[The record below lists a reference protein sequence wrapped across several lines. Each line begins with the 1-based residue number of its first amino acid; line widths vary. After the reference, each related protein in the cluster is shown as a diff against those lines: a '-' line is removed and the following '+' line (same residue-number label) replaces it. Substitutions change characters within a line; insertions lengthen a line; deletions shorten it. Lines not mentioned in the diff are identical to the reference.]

1 MDKIYKYSFFVV
13 TLIPLIS
20 FSQEDKSLDFQKEI
34 SPLKQKVQSL
44 QSENNKLKN
53 ELNLLKSE
61 IENTNQKLK
70 SVEQLVASNASDI
83 QKTNSEL
90 SGKIT
95 NTETTTNQKF
105 NEVDNSL
112 SKNSLWSIIGVL
124 GAIIVSGI
132 VYGLVSKKQSSDK
145 SDVENQISK
154 TKKSL
159 EEESIKLDTKL
170 TEVLDTQLKL
180 VQEERAKIPANKT
193 DEIDHS
199 LALKVADEIV
209 RINKNL
215 SNMDEGTKGLKQLSA
230 SVKRIEDNFAANGY
244 EMPELLNKPFNSGMK
259 IIVANSIPDDN
270 LKEGE
275 EIITKIIKP
284 QINYKGVM
292 IQSAQVEVS
301 VGQ

>member
-1 MDKIYKYSFFVV
+1 MKKIPFLF
-13 TLIPLIS
+13 LICL
-20 FSQEDKSLDFQKEI
+20 SQYNLFGQITQEDFQKEI
-34 SPLKQKVQSL
+34 SPIKQNVQSL

-53 ELNLLKSE
+53 ELNLLKFE
-61 IENTNQKLK
+61 IGNTNQKLK
-70 SVEQLVASNASDI
+70 SIEQLVANNTTDI

-105 NEVDNSL
+105 SEVDNSL

-124 GAIIVSGI
+124 VAIIVSGI
-132 VYGLVSKKQSSDK
+132 VYWLVSKKQSSDK
-145 SDVENQISK
+145 SDVENQINK

-244 EMPELLNKPFNSGMK
+244 EMPELLNKPFDPRMK
-259 IIVANSIPDDN
+259 IIVANSIPDEN
-270 LKEGE
+270 LKDGE

>member
-1 MDKIYKYSFFVV
+1 MNKIFKFSYYLLV
-13 TLIPLIS
+13 LIPLIS
-20 FSQEDKSLDFQKEI
+20 FSQDDKSLDFQKEI

-53 ELNLLKSE
+53 ELNLLKSD
-61 IENTNQKLK
+61 IGNTNQKLK
-70 SVEQLVASNASDI
+70 SVEQLVESNASDI

-95 NTETTTNQKF
+95 ITETTTNQKF

-132 VYGLVSKKQSSDK
+132 VYWLVSKKQSSDK

>member
-1 MDKIYKYSFFVV
+1 MFLSSVNLLAQTPIFKEDLDKETKFLNEKI
-13 TLIPLIS
+13 
-20 FSQEDKSLDFQKEI
+20 KSLEFENRELKLEI
-34 SPLKQKVQSL
+34 NKTNSNLLLLKQ
-44 QSENNKLKN
+44 
-53 ELNLLKSE
+53 NLLTIDTQVKSNYSE
-61 IENTNQKLK
+61 
-70 SVEQLVASNASDI
+70 I
-83 QKTNSEL
+83 QKTNTEL

-95 NTETTTNQKF
+95 NTETTTNQKI

-132 VYGLVSKKQSSDK
+132 VYFLVSKKQSSDK
-145 SDVENQISK
+145 SDVENQISR

-170 TEVLDTQLKL
+170 TEVLEIQLKL

-193 DEIDHS
+193 EEIDHS

>member
-1 MDKIYKYSFFVV
+1 MKNNLYLLLVCLSY
-13 TLIPLIS
+13 
-20 FSQEDKSLDFQKEI
+20 FSSSGQIAQEDFQKEI
-34 SPLKQKVQSL
+34 LPLKQKVQSL

-53 ELNLLKSE
+53 ELNSLKSE
-61 IENTNQKLK
+61 IGNTNQKLQ
-70 SVEQLVASNASDI
+70 SLEQQVTSNTTDI

-90 SGKIT
+90 LGKIT

-124 GAIIVSGI
+124 GAIIVSGM
-132 VYGLVSKKQSSDK
+132 VYWIVSKKQSSDK

-154 TKKSL
+154 TKKTL

-170 TEVLDTQLKL
+170 TEVLETQLKL
-180 VQEERAKIPANKT
+180 VQEERANIPAVKS

-244 EMPELLNKPFNSGMK
+244 EMPELLNKPFDPRMK
-259 IIVANSIPDDN
+259 MIANMIEDEN
-270 LKEGE
+270 LEKGI

-284 QINYKGVM
+284 QVNFRGVM

>member
-1 MDKIYKYSFFVV
+1 MKILIFTICLLANTSLLAQNVITNEELDKQVRV
-13 TLIPLIS
+13 
-20 FSQEDKSLDFQKEI
+20 
-34 SPLKQKVQSL
+34 LKTNVNSL
-44 QSENNKLKN
+44 QSENNKLKS
-53 ELNLLKSE
+53 ELNLLKSD
-61 IENTNQKLK
+61 IGNTNQKLK

-132 VYGLVSKKQSSDK
+132 VYWLVSKKQSSDK
-145 SDVENQISK
+145 SDVENQISR

>member
-1 MDKIYKYSFFVV
+1 MRELLVILFTIIINFNTYCQVSIEDITVETRTLKEKI
-13 TLIPLIS
+13 L
-20 FSQEDKSLDFQKEI
+20 
-34 SPLKQKVQSL
+34 SL

-61 IENTNQKLK
+61 IGNTNQKLK
-70 SVEQLVASNASDI
+70 SVEQLVANNATDI
-83 QKTNSEL
+83 RKTNSEL
-90 SGKIT
+90 SGKII
-95 NTETTTNQKF
+95 NTETSTNQKF

-132 VYGLVSKKQSSDK
+132 VYWLVSKKQSSDK

-170 TEVLDTQLKL
+170 TEVLETQLKL
-180 VQEERAKIPANKT
+180 VQVERAKIPANKS

-284 QINYKGVM
+284 QINYRGVM
-292 IQSAQVEVS
+292 IQAAQVEVS
-301 VGQ
+301 VG

>member
-1 MDKIYKYSFFVV
+1 MNKIFKFSYYLLV
-13 TLIPLIS
+13 LIPLIS

-44 QSENNKLKN
+44 QSENNKLKS
-53 ELNLLKSE
+53 ELNLLKSD
-61 IENTNQKLK
+61 IGNTNQKLK

-132 VYGLVSKKQSSDK
+132 VYWLVSKKQSSDK
-145 SDVENQISK
+145 SDVENQISR

-230 SVKRIEDNFAANGY
+230 SVKRIEDNFVANGY
-244 EMPELLNKPFNSGMK
+244 EMPELLNKPFDPRMK
-259 IIVANSIPDDN
+259 MIANMIEDEN
-270 LKEGE
+270 LEKGI

-284 QINYKGVM
+284 QVNYRGVM

>member
-1 MDKIYKYSFFVV
+1 MNKIFKFSYYLLV
-13 TLIPLIS
+13 LIPLIS

-44 QSENNKLKN
+44 QSENNKLKS
-53 ELNLLKSE
+53 ELNLLKSD
-61 IENTNQKLK
+61 IGNTNQKLK

-132 VYGLVSKKQSSDK
+132 VYWLVSKKQSSDK
-145 SDVENQISK
+145 SDVENQISR

-180 VQEERAKIPANKT
+180 VQEERAKIPANKS

-244 EMPELLNKPFNSGMK
+244 EMPELLNKPFDPRMK
-259 IIVANSIPDDN
+259 MIANMIEDEN
-270 LKEGE
+270 LEKGI

-284 QINYKGVM
+284 QVNYRGVM

>member
-1 MDKIYKYSFFVV
+1 MKILIFTICLLANTSLLAQNVITNEELDKQVRV
-13 TLIPLIS
+13 
-20 FSQEDKSLDFQKEI
+20 
-34 SPLKQKVQSL
+34 LKTNVNSL
-44 QSENNKLKN
+44 QSENNKLKS
-53 ELNLLKSE
+53 ELNLLKSD
-61 IENTNQKLK
+61 IGNTNQKLK

-132 VYGLVSKKQSSDK
+132 VYWLVSKKQSSDK
-145 SDVENQISK
+145 SDVENQISR

-230 SVKRIEDNFAANGY
+230 SVKRIEDNFVANGY
-244 EMPELLNKPFNSGMK
+244 EMPELLNKPFDPRMK
-259 IIVANSIPDDN
+259 MIANMIEDEN
-270 LKEGE
+270 LEKGI

-284 QINYKGVM
+284 QVNYRGVM

>member
-1 MDKIYKYSFFVV
+1 MNKIYKYSFFVV

-44 QSENNKLKN
+44 QSENQKLKN
-53 ELNLLKSE
+53 ELSLLKTE
-61 IENTNQKLK
+61 IGNTNQKLK

-132 VYGLVSKKQSSDK
+132 VYWLVSKKQSSDK

-170 TEVLDTQLKL
+170 TEVLETQLKL

-230 SVKRIEDNFAANGY
+230 SVKRIEDNFVANGY
-244 EMPELLNKPFNSGMK
+244 EMPELLNKPFDPRMK
-259 IIVANSIPDDN
+259 MIANMIEDEN
-270 LKEGE
+270 LEKGI

-284 QINYKGVM
+284 QVNYRGVM